1 MEAARIIKKYPN
13 RRLYDT
19 VLSRYVTLD
28 EVKGLILTN
37 VALKIIDENARDIT
51 NYVLLQILAQEENTK
66 PPLLT
71 KEILQSLI
79 RFYGHPLQKTL
90 TQFLAQG
97 LLLFNAELASFNE
110 AHAQASSEDES
121 LNRITTANQRNL
133 EMWQAVLAEFT
144 DNEPFSEPEG

>member
-28 EVKGLILTN
+28 EVKVLILTN
-37 VALKIIDENARDIT
+37 VAFKIIDENALDMT
-51 NYVLLQILAQEENTK
+51 NYVLLQILAQEENSK

-90 TQFLAQG
+90 TQFLARG
-97 LLLFNAELASFNE
+97 ITLFNAEQASFQE
-110 AHAQASSEDES
+110 SLSIVADEDEF
-121 LNRITTANQRNL
+121 LNRITTASQRNTDI
-133 EMWQAVLAEFT
+133 WQSALAEFT
-144 DNEPFSEPEG
+144 DTEKHSEPEG

>member
-51 NYVLLQILAQEENTK
+51 NYVLLQILSQEENSK

-71 KEILQSLI
+71 KEILQHLI
-79 RFYGHPLQKTL
+79 RFYGHPLQKTMTEFL
-90 TQFLAQG
+90 TQGLSLFLA
-97 LLLFNAELASFNE
+97 E
-110 AHAQASSEDES
+110 QASLNECLANTNDQDEENK
-121 LNRITTANQRNL
+121 LAI
-133 EMWQAVLAEFT
+133 WQAVIAEMAET
-144 DNEPFSEPEG
+144 IADNEPYSEPES